1 MDIEGIV
8 TQEEINRYK
17 LNYPRKEICLSFQ
30 FRIPEEDQ
38 DIGKIEKVILE
49 NSIVENKRIETQG
62 QYKVFFHGLID
73 IKLIYTS
80 AKEDSKRYLSSI
92 QKSFASVIPVEI
104 SSINGDGD
112 SKKDPIMFV
121 EEALVN
127 KLNNREISISLLIL
141 ACTIDR
147 KVEEKENRATPLK
160 IMEEETKKML
170 ERVEDKNKIKE
181 KNIKIDNSKSG
192 DVDIE
197 LEYDMAKENGFFE
210 ISWE

>member
-1 MDIEGIV
+1 MYVEGV
-8 TQEEINRYK
+8 TSQDKISKYK
-17 LNYPRKEICLSFQ
+17 LNYPRKEICLNFQ

-80 AKEDSKRYLSSI
+80 AKEDSKRYLSNI
-92 QKSFASVIPVEI
+92 QKSFASFIPVEI
-104 SSINGDGD
+104 SSINGEGH
-112 SKKDPIMFV
+112 SKKEPIMFV
-121 EEALVN
+121 EEVLVN

-141 ACTIDR
+141 ACTMDR
-147 KVEEKENRATPLK
+147 KVEERKDRATPLK
-160 IMEEETKKML
+160 IMEEETKKIL

>member
-1 MDIEGIV
+1 MYVEGI
-8 TQEEINRYK
+8 TSQDKISKYE
-17 LNYPRKEICLSFQ
+17 LDYPRKEICLNFQ

-80 AKEDSKRYLSSI
+80 AKEDSKRYLSNI
-92 QKSFASVIPVEI
+92 QKSLASFIPVEV
-104 SSINGDGD
+104 SSINGEGD
-112 SKKDPIMFV
+112 SKKEPIMFV
-121 EEALVN
+121 EEVLVN

-141 ACTIDR
+141 ACTVDR
-147 KVEEKENRATPLK
+147 KVEEKENKATPLK

-170 ERVEDKNKIKE
+170 ERAEDKNKIKE

>member
-1 MDIEGIV
+1 MYVEGI
-8 TQEEINRYK
+8 TSQDKISKYK
-17 LNYPRKEICLSFQ
+17 LNYPRKEICLNFQ

-49 NSIVENKRIETQG
+49 NSIVENRRIETQG

-80 AKEDSKRYLSSI
+80 AKEDSKRYLSNI
-92 QKSFASVIPVEI
+92 QKSFASFIPVEI
-104 SSINGDGD
+104 SSIKVEGH
-112 SKKDPIMFV
+112 SKKEPIMFV
-121 EEALVN
+121 EEVLVN

-141 ACTIDR
+141 ACTMDR
-147 KVEEKENRATPLK
+147 KVEERKDRATPLK
-160 IMEEETKKML
+160 IMEEETKKIL

>member
-1 MDIEGIV
+1 MYVEGI
-8 TQEEINRYK
+8 TSQDKISKYE
-17 LNYPRKEICLSFQ
+17 LDYPRKEICLNFQ

-80 AKEDSKRYLSSI
+80 AKEDSKRCLSNI
-92 QKSFASVIPVEI
+92 QKSLASFIPVEV
-104 SSINGDGD
+104 SSINGEGD
-112 SKKDPIMFV
+112 SKKEPIMFV
-121 EEALVN
+121 EEVLVN

-141 ACTIDR
+141 ACTVDR
-147 KVEEKENRATPLK
+147 KVEEKENKATPLK

-170 ERVEDKNKIKE
+170 ERAEDKNKIKE